1 MTEKKFDRSKFR
13 GTKLSKLKD
22 KQQEAKKKDVNFY
35 KGGGNRTFHQVEEGV
50 NVFRIMPPHN
60 PENLSYYPIRTSML
74 KCEVPVYEDG
84 EDTGNTEV
92 RNKKIFIA
100 TVHGDKKVREINK
113 DPIEEYVGAVYDI
126 AGDIDGKDERRKFL
140 APITGYKDK
149 KKQWHP
155 GIRPQTNF
163 VCYAIKDG
171 NIGQLELYENYMKEM
186 NKIQAQYDEAEDEEL
201 LEDIF
206 SNPDEGYPL
215 IIKKEPSSEKNRKW
229 DIDISEGK
237 LQRGQTW
244 EDFFEENM
252 VTDAQL
258 KELMDMPSLKEKFVD
273 VYSKRDFD
281 LAVDGLK
288 RFDEENKYG
297 VFEDPEFIE
306 ALKEI
311 EAVVPDKQEKKDD
324 KDVDKAFKEKKP
336 SNYTKIKA
344 KKLLKAYIDENYED
358 MVDEYNAALSELSP
372 DELREWYDL
381 AMQEEELPELTEPE
395 EADESSEEKNEEEEK
410 GDVEIP
416 EGTDEGEDD
425 DDMKAELAKLRAKRR
440 RK

>member
-22 KQQEAKKKDVNFY
+22 KQQEAKKTDTSFY
-35 KGGGNRTFHQVEEGV
+35 QGGANRTYHSVEEGT
-50 NVFRIMPPHN
+50 NIFRIMPPHN
-60 PENLSYYPIRTSML
+60 SEDLSYYPIRTSML

-84 EDTGNTEV
+84 EDTGKTEI

-100 TVHGDKKVREINK
+100 TVHGDDKVRKIGK
-113 DPIEEYVGAVYDI
+113 DPIEEYIKLVYEQ
-126 AGDIDGKDERRKFL
+126 AGDISEKNERQKFL

-149 KKQWHP
+149 KGAWHP

-171 NIGQLELYENYMKEM
+171 QLGQFELYENYMKEM
-186 NKIQAQYDEAEDEEL
+186 NKVQAQYDEAEDEEL

-215 IIKKEPSSEKNRKW
+215 IIKKESSSEKNRKW

-244 EDFFEENM
+244 EDFFKDNM

-258 KELMDMPSLKEKFVD
+258 KEMMEMPSLKEKFVD

-281 LAVDGLK
+281 LAIDGLK
-288 RFDEENKYG
+288 RFDEENKYMI
-297 VFEDPEFIE
+297 FEDPEFVE
-306 ALKEI
+306 VLKEI

-324 KDVDKAFKEKKP
+324 KDIDDNFKGKAA

-344 KKLLKAYIDENYED
+344 KKLLKAYIEENYED
-358 MVDEYNAALSELSP
+358 MVDEYNAALNELSP

-381 AMQEEELPELTEPE
+381 AMKEEELPELEGE
-395 EADESSEEKNEEEEK
+395 EDSEEEQSEEEGE
-410 GDVEIP
+410 VEVEVP
-416 EGTDEGEDD
+416 EDADDAED
-425 DDMKAELAKLRAKRR
+425 DDMKSELAKLRAKRR